1 MPANREYKDSVF
13 SLYLSDPKRL
23 IEIFNAIEGTDYP
36 PDTPVEINTLDDALY
51 KERINDLSFILNNQ
65 VLVLVEHQSTVNYN
79 MAIRLLMYVGRLY
92 EKLVKNEV
100 IYRAKPVEIPMPKFV
115 VLYNGKEDLPEYSV
129 QRLSDSYKRINGEK
143 QEKVSLELN
152 VEIYNINYDKSPHL
166 LQQSKSLNEYSMFVY
181 QVKEALKYCDGLD
194 TAVAEAIKYC
204 VGNNI
209 MKEFLEANGSEV
221 CNMLF
226 TEWDWD
232 KYIEISKE
240 EAYEDGYDD
249 GKVEERK
256 DLIRKFS
263 KKLSPEDIAETLQV
277 TKEYVIDVLQ
287 GEMCVGERPAV
298 CGVKKQESYE

>member
-51 KERINDLSFILNNQ
+51 KERINDLSFTLNNQ

-129 QRLSDSYKRINGEK
+129 QRLSDSYKRINREK

-152 VEIYNINYDKSPHL
+152 VEIYNINYYL
-166 LQQSKSLNEYSMFVY
+166 
-181 QVKEALKYCDGLD
+181 
-194 TAVAEAIKYC
+194 
-204 VGNNI
+204 
-209 MKEFLEANGSEV
+209 
-221 CNMLF
+221 
-226 TEWDWD
+226 
-232 KYIEISKE
+232 YI
-240 EAYEDGYDD
+240 YMC
-249 GKVEERK
+249 
-256 DLIRKFS
+256 
-263 KKLSPEDIAETLQV
+263 KKAS
-277 TKEYVIDVLQ
+277 
-287 GEMCVGERPAV
+287 
-298 CGVKKQESYE
+298 